1 MTYTMKLLFST
12 LFILCFSSTVL
23 AQNKLN
29 LGVSANIPIGDANNF
44 ASFAVAGDLNYLF
57 DVAEYWDVGPFTGI
71 SNAFGDR
78 VEGVELE
85 DVRFVPFGG
94 AVRFEF
100 LPRINFGLDIGYAWG
115 IGTITDS
122 GLYFSPRAQ
131 VTVSKRVDIVAA
143 YRGISR
149 SGSSWDMIGIGAEFL
164 LN

>member
-1 MTYTMKLLFST
+1 MLKRFIVNLFLICSFYTL
-12 LFILCFSSTVL
+12 SS
-23 AQNKLN
+23 QNKFNFGL
-29 LGVSANIPIGDANNF
+29 AAAIPIGDANNF

-131 VTVSKRVDIVAA
+131 VTVSKRIDIVAA

-149 SGSSWDMIGIGAEFL
+149 SGSSWDMIGIGAEFI

>member
-1 MTYTMKLLFST
+1 MKYLFSV
-12 LFILCFSSTVL
+12 FFVLCLSSSVL
-23 AQNKLN
+23 AQNKLH
-29 LGVSANIPIGDANNF
+29 LGLSANIPIGDANNF
-44 ASFAVAGDLNYLF
+44 SSFALAGDLNYLF
-57 DVAEYWDVGPFTGI
+57 DVSEYWDVGPFTGT
-71 SNAFGDR
+71 SYAFGER
-78 VEGVELE
+78 VEGMQLQ
-85 DVRFVPFGG
+85 DVQFVPFGG

-115 IGTITDS
+115 IGSITDS

-131 VTVSKRVDIVAA
+131 VTVTKRIDIVAA